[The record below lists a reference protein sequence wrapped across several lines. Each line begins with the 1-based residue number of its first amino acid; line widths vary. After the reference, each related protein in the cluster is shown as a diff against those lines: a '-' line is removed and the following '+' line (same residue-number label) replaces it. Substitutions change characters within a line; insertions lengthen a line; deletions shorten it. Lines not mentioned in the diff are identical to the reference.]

1 MSAADR
7 AGDGV
12 DLAELGRRVDTP
24 GGEDGAVSWAGSDD
38 ARTVLEARARALARP
53 AHADVANDAIDVV
66 CVQIAKQRYALEAA
80 QVREVFRLADFAQLP
95 GAQPPV
101 FGVTVWRGDLLLLLD
116 VRRALGLSST
126 ALNDLRHV
134 VVLEG
139 KTAPVAILV
148 DEVQGMAT
156 IRATDVRPTTGRNGA
171 AREFVRGVTSDGVIV
186 LETHALLRVP
196 D

>member
-1 MSAADR
+1 MN
-7 AGDGV
+7 DGV
-12 DLAELGRRVDTP
+12 
-24 GGEDGAVSWAGSDD
+24 SDIND
-38 ARTVLEARARALARP
+38 AARGVLESRARALAVP
-53 AHADVANDAIDVV
+53 IDAHATVDAIEVV

-80 QVREVFRLADFAQLP
+80 QVREVFRLADLAQLP

-116 VRRALGLSST
+116 LRRALGLSST

-134 VVLEG
+134 VVLG
-139 KTAPVAILV
+139 GRTTPVAILV
-148 DEVQGMAT
+148 DEVEGMQT

-171 AREFVRGVTSDGVIV
+171 AREFVRGVTSEALIV
-186 LETHALLRVP
+186 LETNALLRVL